1 MEPLFRGYV
10 LTRNKKC
17 MEQFKGVKKLKTLE
31 EVQDEEEFAG
41 ILGNDT
47 ILIDVDDG
55 PTSDLLFSMV
65 QDLRLKCR
73 VYGTTRGKHFYFRNP
88 EGTVEKS
95 WTKKTL
101 AVGIETDAKVGRNNS
116 YAIMRF
122 KGVDRPILLDCP
134 EDEIQV
140 VPKWLTPVKT
150 KIEF

>member
-10 LTRNKKC
+10 LTKDKQCLEN
-17 MEQFKGVKKLKTLE
+17 FKGVKRLKTLDD
-31 EVQDEEEFAG
+31 VRDADEFAA
-41 ILGNDT
+41 ILGEDT

-65 QDLRLKCR
+65 QDLGLKCR
-73 VYGTTRGKHFYFRNP
+73 VYATTRGKHFYFRNP

-95 WTKKTL
+95 WTKQTL
-101 AVGIETDAKVGRNNS
+101 AVGIKTDAKVGRNNS

-122 KGVDRPILLDCP
+122 KGVDRAVLLDCP

-140 VPKWLTPVKT
+140 VPKWRAKCS
-150 KIEF
+150 